1 MRKFEF
7 VNAAAK
13 REFLDLPKPIQRQFG
28 ADLQAMQAGLAPFS
42 GWKHLTETVGIGAVE
57 LIENGSTAYR
67 TVYCAKFGETVF
79 ILQSFTKT
87 TNGVDRKA
95 MALARERYRLM
106 QKRLTSE

>member
-28 ADLQAMQAGLAPFS
+28 ADLQAVQAGLAPFS
-42 GWKHLTETVGIGAVE
+42 RWKHLTETVGIGAVE

-79 ILQSFTKT
+79 ILHSFTK
-87 TNGVDRKA
+87 NHQW
-95 MALARERYRLM
+95 YRPQGHGACAGTL
-106 QKRLTSE
+106 SSHAEAADV